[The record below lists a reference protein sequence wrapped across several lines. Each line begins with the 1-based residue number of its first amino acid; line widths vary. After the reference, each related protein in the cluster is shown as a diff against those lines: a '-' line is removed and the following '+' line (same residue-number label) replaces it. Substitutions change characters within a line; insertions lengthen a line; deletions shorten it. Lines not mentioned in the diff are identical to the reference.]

1 MCKQPSI
8 RIVACA
14 LLFWLS
20 ALFRFV
26 AAESLHHLYRSALG
40 YARQQLR
47 SSPPS
52 PVSHDLQVEV
62 AALDLPQPRD
72 GSRVRLVAQARLNGR
87 VILQRAAP
95 RQGDRLVLQ
104 LPSSARG
111 LLEISVAAINSATC
125 MVAGA
130 SESRWLE
137 HGGPNGPAARL
148 AFSLPLR
155 LFSKPL
161 CS

>member
-1 MCKQPSI
+1 MYKQPSVQ
-8 RIVACA
+8 IVACA

-26 AAESLHHLYRSALG
+26 TAASLHPLYRSALG
-40 YARQQLR
+40 YARQHLLP
-47 SSPPS
+47 SPPS
-52 PVSHDLQVEV
+52 PGRDDLQVEV
-62 AALDLPQPRD
+62 AALAMPQPRD
-72 GSRVRLVAQARLNGR
+72 GSRLRLVAQARLNGR
-87 VILQRAAP
+87 VIWQLAAP
-95 RQGDRLVLQ
+95 RPGDRLVLP
-104 LPSSARG
+104 LPPSARG
-111 LLEISVAAINSATC
+111 LLEVSVAAISSATC

-137 HGGPNGPAARL
+137 HRGQGVPAAPL
-148 AFSLPLR
+148 AFFLPLR